1 MLQIGVTSIAHQ
13 CRDARRAVR
22 NRLARV
28 GIEAEHVA
36 IVEEIVQELL
46 VAVFDSHVT
55 DPIILTVT
63 PSEDLTHVSVKA
75 PSAIRLRDEPFG
87 LRERILDKLTVDH
100 GQHLHANGNVDL
112 WAAVARSGRG

>member
-22 NRLARV
+22 NRLAQA
-28 GIEAEHVA
+28 GIEADHVA
-36 IVEEIVQELL
+36 IVEEVVQELL
-46 VAVFDSHVT
+46 VAVFDSQVT

-63 PSEDLTHVSVKA
+63 SSEDLTHVSVKA
-75 PSAIRLRDEPFG
+75 PRPVTVRDEPFG

-100 GQHLHANGNVDL
+100 GQQCHANGSVDT
-112 WAAVARSGRG
+112 WAAVARCGRG